1 MQFDKEEF
9 YLPKAINYAS
19 ISVRISNVINVIM
32 HSRKLLLFNSNNI
45 WIKKGGDPYFDVAM
59 GSYNGAEIC
68 ELEHVHT
75 LHVFGEKYGKH
86 KIGLYCDDDLSFFR
100 NINRS

>member
-19 ISVRISNVINVIM
+19 ISVRISNVINVIL

-68 ELEHVHT
+68 ELEHVHIFMS
-75 LHVFGEKYGKH
+75 LEKNTG
-86 KIGLYCDDDLSFFR
+86 
-100 NINRS
+100 NIK